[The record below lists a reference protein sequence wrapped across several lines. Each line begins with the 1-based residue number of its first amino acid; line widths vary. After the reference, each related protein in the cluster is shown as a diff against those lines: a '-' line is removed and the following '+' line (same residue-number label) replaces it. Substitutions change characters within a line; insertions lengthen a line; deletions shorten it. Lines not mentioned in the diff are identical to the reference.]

1 MTDMWQTV
9 AAEREALANDLDGL
23 SEQQWETTSLCDR
36 WTVRDVVAH
45 MTSTAHTGPGGFFT
59 GLAKARF
66 KFDGYVDA
74 GIARHRGGTP
84 AETLAGFRAVR
95 DSRTAPPG
103 PKVTW
108 LGETVIHAED
118 VRRPLGL
125 RHEYPA
131 DAVRELLD
139 FFKGSN
145 AIIGTRKRIEGLTL
159 VATDMEWS
167 HGTGPRVEGPA
178 LELLL
183 AGTGRAVACAGLT
196 GDGVETLRSRC

>member
-1 MTDMWQTV
+1 MTDMWKTV
-9 AAEREALANDLDGL
+9 AAEREALADDLEGL
-23 SEQQWETTSLCDR
+23 SEQQWDTASLCGR

-45 MTSTAHTGPGGFFT
+45 LTSTAHTGPLGFFA

-66 KFDGYVDA
+66 RFDGYVDA
-74 GIARHRGGTP
+74 GIARHRGATP

-95 DSRTAPPG
+95 DSTTAPPG
-103 PKVTW
+103 PKSTW

-118 VRRPLGL
+118 VRRPLGI

-145 AIIGTRKRIEGLTL
+145 AVIGTRKRIEGLTL
-159 VATDMEWS
+159 VATDMDWS

-183 AGTGRAVACAGLT
+183 AGTGRGVACAGLT